1 MLCARAILVLQHST
15 SKMHGVPKP
24 DKTAEKHLWP
34 AITSETMS
42 CSSAQSS
49 ADSFHLHAKAR
60 FDSERSV
67 SANIQTLMQ
76 CRAGDLADVEYST
89 DKQS

>member
-1 MLCARAILVLQHST
+1 ML
-15 SKMHGVPKP
+15 HGVSKP
-24 DKTAEKHLWP
+24 DKTAEKQLSP

-49 ADSFHLHAKAR
+49 ADSFQLHAKAR
-60 FDSERSV
+60 FDSEGSV
-67 SANIQTLMQ
+67 SANIQTPMQ
-76 CRAGDLADVEYST
+76 CRAVNLANVKYST